1 MIPRYNIKRIR
12 NRLEGNTQWNSYTPQ
27 DMTALDMEFV
37 FPMTDINV
45 AGSEGWVDMLNDW
58 ADNDYAVMR
67 TKHGGKIPLYITIK
81 KDDGTELS
89 HLDPESG
96 TDMPDGST
104 RWYIEDVVAVRIR
117 SGIEFSAKESNRFGD
132 TMITVEHPGGGWLA
146 QITIY

>member
-12 NRLEGNTQWNSYTPQ
+12 NRLEGNTQWTSYIPQ
-27 DMTALDMEFV
+27 DMTGLDMEFV
-37 FPMTDINV
+37 FPMTEINV
-45 AGSEGWVDMLNDW
+45 AGSEGWVDTLYNW
-58 ADNDYAVMR
+58 VKNDYDSTSVP
-67 TKHGGKIPLYITIK
+67 PLYITIK

-117 SGIEFSAKESNRFGD
+117 SGAEFSVKESDRFGD

>member
-12 NRLEGNTQWNSYTPQ
+12 NRLEGNTQWTSYIPQ
-27 DMTALDMEFV
+27 DMTGLDMEFV
-37 FPMTDINV
+37 FPMTEISV
-45 AGSEGWVDMLNDW
+45 AGSEGWVDTLR
-58 ADNDYAVMR
+58 YSSVP
-67 TKHGGKIPLYITIK
+67 PLYITIK

-89 HLDPESG
+89 HLDPGRG

-104 RWYIEDVVAVRIR
+104 RWYIEDAVAVRIR
-117 SGIEFSAKESNRFGD
+117 SGAEFSVKESDRFGD